1 VSHQKP
7 FTGSLR
13 GTTLAALVAA
23 AVAIAVRLWASG
35 LPLIL
40 TNDSLGY
47 LQWGHELHALSPS
60 TIPPMRTPGY
70 PLFLAGVFS
79 IGGESSPPILVAQHA
94 LGALTAAL
102 VAWAGA
108 RLAGPIWGAASGALA
123 GCASIPLTFECYA
136 LTESLAVFLTVA
148 GFTLALVGG
157 GRAGTGVLLGVT
169 LGAASL
175 VRPSAALPAIFFAL
189 TWVLRRPAW
198 RERSKG
204 ALAVAS
210 AAVLVVSPWIIYNAQ
225 RGVVGLAEGTGPAMW
240 TGLARHG
247 LLDDS
252 YPLPAEVAGEYQR
265 LKAGGWDEESMHV
278 FLSRTS
284 AWHGPNAALLGR
296 WARSSCFS
304 HFPAYARALGSV
316 LADQLDLDARRGR
329 SPGNE
334 TAWYMWRLTQD
345 GRARGQAHANFQVG
359 AAPPEMDRF
368 AMETRPSA
376 ASRWLGW
383 IVAHRIPGIPQV
395 PLLLAALIFAVFRA
409 VRGDWLSI
417 LPVAGTLA
425 LFLVH
430 VIMLMPVSR
439 YALPAWV
446 CWYVLVA
453 PVGRGAVAIA
463 EGWRSRRSAA

>member
-1 VSHQKP
+1 MIHQKP

-13 GTTLAALVAA
+13 GAALAALVAA
-23 AVAIAVRLWASG
+23 AAAIAVRLGASG

-47 LQWGHELHALSPS
+47 LQWGHELHSLSAS

-70 PLFLAGVFS
+70 PLFLAGVFA
-79 IGGESSPPILVAQHA
+79 IGGESSPAILVAQHA
-94 LGALTAAL
+94 LGVLTATL

-108 RLAGPIWGAASGALA
+108 RIAGPIWGAAAGALA
-123 GCASIPLTFECYA
+123 GCTSIPLTFECYA
-136 LTESLAVFLTVA
+136 LTESLAVLLTVA
-148 GFTLALVGG
+148 GFALALVGG
-157 GRAGTGVLLGVT
+157 RSAITGVLLGLT

-175 VRPSAALPAIFFAL
+175 VRPSAALPAPFFAL
-189 TWVLRRPAW
+189 TWILRRPAW
-198 RERSKG
+198 RERGKG
-204 ALAVAS
+204 ALALAGT
-210 AAVLVVSPWIIYNAQ
+210 ALLVVSPWIIYNAH

-247 LLDDS
+247 ILDDS
-252 YPLPAEVAGEYQR
+252 YPLPPEIASEYQR
-265 LKAGGWDEESMHV
+265 LKPGGWDEESMHV
-278 FLSRTS
+278 FLSRTN
-284 AWHGPNAALLGR
+284 AWHGANAAILGR
-296 WARSSCFS
+296 WARWSCFS
-304 HFPAYARALGSV
+304 HFPSYARAFGSV

-345 GRARGQAHANFQVG
+345 GRATGQSHANFQVG
-359 AAPPEMDRF
+359 AAPPDMDRF
-368 AMETRPSA
+368 SMDSRPSA

-383 IVAHRIPGIPQV
+383 IVAHRIPGTPQV

-409 VRGDWLSI
+409 ARGDWLSA
-417 LPVAGTLA
+417 LPIAGTLA

-430 VIMLMPVSR
+430 VVMLMPVSR
-439 YALPAWV
+439 YGLPAWV

-463 EGWRSRRSAA
+463 EEWRTRRSAA